1 MSPGKNVP
9 PLNPNH
15 ILELSNDDSA
25 ASSCPPKKVTGSS
38 ISTKPKGQHN
48 QFQVDNTVDN
58 DENEETQP
66 PLKKK
71 TPKFPESGLKK
82 NKSKAYCSPIIKV
95 RLRSDRY
102 R

>member
-38 ISTKPKGQHN
+38 TSTKPKGQHN
-48 QFQVDNTVDN
+48 QFQVDNTVDT
-58 DENEETQP
+58 TQ
-66 PLKKK
+66 KK
-71 TPKFPESGLKK
+71 TPKIP
-82 NKSKAYCSPIIKV
+82 
-95 RLRSDRY
+95 
-102 R
+102 

>member
-38 ISTKPKGQHN
+38 TSTKPKGQHN
-48 QFQVDNTVDN
+48 QFQVDNTVDT
-58 DENEETQP
+58 TQ
-66 PLKKK
+66 KK
-71 TPKFPESGLKK
+71 T
-82 NKSKAYCSPIIKV
+82 KSKAYCSPIIKV